1 MLPILPVHTK
11 KKKKTTHRPRPQAK
25 KRCVSKPGAVAP
37 DATTNLTVD
46 APNNSSAAIDAENA
60 AVQASAESSSP
71 LDKFASVFQ
80 EPVAP
85 VVANTHDNFDDLPS
99 LPLPHVNPLDAQD
112 ANDQALVLAAEA
124 AAALL
129 DVDDGESIDAAA
141 ILGVNVPTTHADNID
156 QTTLH
161 ESAGGMGASSDS
173 IANEEEE
180 ETKRYFP
187 PVPALPPLGRDN
199 PLGPNIKTFTSEPP
213 KAHMSCVHSNFL
225 QYYYNN
231 EAVGVQHALSINVE
245 KKKQDDDNDNSL
257 IDQDEKGNNESEQ
270 KEIVDKR
277 TLMSFC
283 SKYPKRKEEKV
294 KEESVADTDTVKSVM
309 FDKESTAD
317 TAIGSST
324 AAAAA
329 VNGTINKTAE
339 ENNAPQVEIIDG
351 EMVVRNSTLFST
363 TNRVSTSAIDDEF
376 GTAIEEDESSALGIV
391 QAKYDSYTT
400 KTRTKPS
407 RWGVDETRAFY
418 KALRQCGS
426 DFSMM
431 QMFLPGRTR
440 SQLKSKF
447 KLEQRRHPR
456 LVDMALD
463 PKKVVKLDL
472 SVFGEL
478 EIPDE
483 VTPISIV
490 QPQKGEEAKTDD
502 DMVNETPAVED
513 DTNVIQTEP
522 NDMDRIF
529 DHLFDDNNEEAREKT
544 GDDNNGVQTHDSSV
558 ENQTHT
564 EATEDKQPA
573 LLLAPVVKPKVKRTK
588 KFKAKPTMA
597 KKASVKI

>member
-1 MLPILPVHTK
+1 
-11 KKKKTTHRPRPQAK
+11 
-25 KRCVSKPGAVAP
+25 VAP

-99 LPLPHVNPLDAQD
+99 LPHVNPLDAQD

-187 PVPALPPLGRDN
+187 PVPALPPLGHDN

-245 KKKQDDDNDNSL
+245 KKKQDDDDDNSL
-257 IDQDEKGNNESEQ
+257 NDQDEKGNNESEQ
-270 KEIVDKR
+270 KDIVDKR

-339 ENNAPQVEIIDG
+339 KNNAPQVEIIDG

-376 GTAIEEDESSALGIV
+376 GTAIEEDESTALGIV

-400 KTRTKPS
+400 KTRSKPS

>member
-1 MLPILPVHTK
+1 
-11 KKKKTTHRPRPQAK
+11 
-25 KRCVSKPGAVAP
+25 VAP

-99 LPLPHVNPLDAQD
+99 LPHVNPLDAQD

-187 PVPALPPLGRDN
+187 PVPALPPLGHDN

-245 KKKQDDDNDNSL
+245 KKKQDDDDDNSL
-257 IDQDEKGNNESEQ
+257 NDQDEKGNNESEQ
-270 KEIVDKR
+270 KDIVDKR

-324 AAAAA
+324 AAA

-376 GTAIEEDESSALGIV
+376 GTAIEEDESTALGIV

-400 KTRTKPS
+400 KTRSKPS

>member
-1 MLPILPVHTK
+1 
-11 KKKKTTHRPRPQAK
+11 
-25 KRCVSKPGAVAP
+25 VAP

-129 DVDDGESIDAAA
+129 DVDVGESIDAAA

-187 PVPALPPLGRDN
+187 PVPALPPLGHDN

-257 IDQDEKGNNESEQ
+257 NDQDEKGNNESEQ

-339 ENNAPQVEIIDG
+339 KNNAPQVEIIDG

-376 GTAIEEDESSALGIV
+376 GTAIEEDESTALGIV

-400 KTRTKPS
+400 KTRSKPS

-490 QPQKGEEAKTDD
+490 QPQKGEEAKTGD
-502 DMVNETPAVED
+502 DMINETPAVEE
-513 DTNVIQTEP
+513 DTYVIQTQP
-522 NDMDRIF
+522 TDMDRIF

-558 ENQTHT
+558 ENQTHA
-564 EATEDKQPA
+564 EATDDKQPA

-588 KFKAKPTMA
+588 KFKAKPAMA